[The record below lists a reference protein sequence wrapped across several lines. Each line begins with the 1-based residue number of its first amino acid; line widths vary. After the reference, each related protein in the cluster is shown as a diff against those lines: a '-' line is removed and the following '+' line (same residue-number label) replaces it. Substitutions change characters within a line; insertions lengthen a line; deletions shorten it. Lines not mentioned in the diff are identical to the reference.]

1 MIKKNQLA
9 KENADARPEIFVP
22 GNALDAMITDL
33 DLEKREVNLS
43 VKAAQIY
50 EEKSLVAKFGVNAAK
65 SGATLAGIFQ
75 KALGKKPSTKKKE
88 EESLVKSEFI
98 KLLQQKHPAFNRS
111 QIQVIIDIMFDTI
124 KGSLIKNKP
133 VELRNFGR
141 FSIKTIKAKYN
152 ARNPKTGESIYVPE
166 KKKVSFKMSKHL
178 KQQINK

>member
-1 MIKKNQLA
+1 M
-9 KENADARPEIFVP
+9 
-22 GNALDAMITDL
+22 
-33 DLEKREVNLS
+33 
-43 VKAAQIY
+43 
-50 EEKSLVAKFGVNAAK
+50 
-65 SGATLAGIFQ
+65 
-75 KALGKKPSTKKKE
+75 
-88 EESLVKSEFI
+88 VKSEFI

-178 KQQINK
+178 KQIINEDIK